1 MSFSIAQTAAVARAS
16 AAPSARPT
24 ARRAANVAPMR
35 AARVNVVAAVDLNG
49 ARRSAR
55 APPIPLDVAFAS
67 NVAASDRRSTL
78 SRATVSLVR
87 QIPPGRHLGPPQY
100 SQDRLDASP
109 VPATR
114 ELTPTISS
122 PLIPPISPQPSP
134 SRTPRR
140 SSWTPTPS
148 PIPSV
153 WSVALQELLVTQ
165 HFVRFSTKYTYSK
178 LSSLGFVSVFDQ
190 LFEGFPSDED
200 KDAIFES
207 FVKALEEDPETVRAD
222 AAELAAFAESADG
235 VDAIVA
241 NPVFATLKSAN
252 DDAKFAYSR
261 YDAVGLFR
269 MLELAGAAD
278 PTALETMANASGL
291 QLKKVNGDLAL
302 YKSLLSKLAAAKEL
316 QAEIFERE
324 KRKTAERE
332 AKKAEAAAKKAA
344 EEA

>member
-1 MSFSIAQTAAVARAS
+1 M
-16 AAPSARPT
+16 
-24 ARRAANVAPMR
+24 
-35 AARVNVVAAVDLNG
+35 DG
-49 ARRSAR
+49 
-55 APPIPLDVAFAS
+55 
-67 NVAASDRRSTL
+67 RSTL
-78 SRATVSLVR
+78 SRATVPPVR
-87 QIPPGRHLGPPQY
+87 QIPPARHLGRPSVFARSLAATRRPA
-100 SQDRLDASP
+100 LDATP
-109 VPATR
+109 PPATR
-114 ELTPTISS
+114 ELTPSV
-122 PLIPPISPQPSP
+122 PSP
-134 SRTPRR
+134 STPPDFPAAV
-140 SSWTPTPS
+140 TVADTKKKFVEAYPF

-153 WSVALQELLVTQ
+153 WSVAIQELLVTQ
-165 HFVRFSTKYTYSK
+165 HFVRFSSKYTYSK

-207 FVKALEEDPETVRAD
+207 FVKALEEDPEKVRAD
-222 AAELAAFAESADG
+222 ASELAAFAESAGG

-241 NPVFATLKSAN
+241 NPVFAAIKSAN
-252 DDAKFAYSR
+252 DDKKFAYSR
-261 YDAVGLFR
+261 YDAIGLFR

-278 PTALETMANASGL
+278 PAALETLANASGV

-302 YKSLLSKLAAAKEL
+302 YKGLLSKLAAAKEL

>member
-1 MSFSIAQTAAVARAS
+1 MSV
-16 AAPSARPT
+16 
-24 ARRAANVAPMR
+24 
-35 AARVNVVAAVDLNG
+35 
-49 ARRSAR
+49 RSHPDAT
-55 APPIPLDVAFAS
+55 
-67 NVAASDRRSTL
+67 SDRPNIRKIASTRRP
-78 SRATVSLVR
+78 S
-87 QIPPGRHLGPPQY
+87 
-100 SQDRLDASP
+100 
-109 VPATR
+109 ATR

-122 PLIPPISPQPSP
+122 PLIPPDLPAAVTVADTKKKFVDAYPF
-134 SRTPRR
+134 
-140 SSWTPTPS
+140 

-235 VDAIVA
+235 VDALGA
-241 NPVFATLKSAN
+241 NPVVATLKSAN

>member
-1 MSFSIAQTAAVARAS
+1 MSV
-16 AAPSARPT
+16 
-24 ARRAANVAPMR
+24 
-35 AARVNVVAAVDLNG
+35 
-49 ARRSAR
+49 RSHPDAT
-55 APPIPLDVAFAS
+55 
-67 NVAASDRRSTL
+67 SDRPNIRKIASTRRP
-78 SRATVSLVR
+78 S
-87 QIPPGRHLGPPQY
+87 
-100 SQDRLDASP
+100 
-109 VPATR
+109 ATR

-122 PLIPPISPQPSP
+122 PLIPPDLPAAVTVADTKKKFVDAYPF
-134 SRTPRR
+134 
-140 SSWTPTPS
+140 

-153 WSVALQELLVTQ
+153 WSVAIQELLVTQ
-165 HFVRFSTKYTYSK
+165 HFVRFSSKYTYSK

-207 FVKALEEDPETVRAD
+207 FVKALEEDPEKVRAD
-222 AAELAAFAESADG
+222 ASELAAFAESAGG

-241 NPVFATLKSAN
+241 NPVFAAIKSAN
-252 DDAKFAYSR
+252 DDKKFAYSR

-278 PTALETMANASGL
+278 PAALETMANASGL

-302 YKSLLSKLAAAKEL
+302 YKGLLSKLAAAKEL

>member
-1 MSFSIAQTAAVARAS
+1 
-16 AAPSARPT
+16 
-24 ARRAANVAPMR
+24 MR
-35 AARVNVVAAVDLNG
+35 ADP
-49 ARRSAR
+49 AR

-78 SRATVSLVR
+78 SRATVPLVR

-109 VPATR
+109 VRDPRTHSHHLVPSHPPDLPAAVTVAD
-114 ELTPTISS
+114 TKKKFVDAYPF
-122 PLIPPISPQPSP
+122 
-134 SRTPRR
+134 
-140 SSWTPTPS
+140 

>member
-1 MSFSIAQTAAVARAS
+1 M
-16 AAPSARPT
+16 
-24 ARRAANVAPMR
+24 
-35 AARVNVVAAVDLNG
+35 
-49 ARRSAR
+49 
-55 APPIPLDVAFAS
+55 
-67 NVAASDRRSTL
+67 
-78 SRATVSLVR
+78 
-87 QIPPGRHLGPPQY
+87 
-100 SQDRLDASP
+100 
-109 VPATR
+109 
-114 ELTPTISS
+114 
-122 PLIPPISPQPSP
+122 
-134 SRTPRR
+134 
-140 SSWTPTPS
+140 
-148 PIPSV
+148 
-153 WSVALQELLVTQ
+153 TQ

-235 VDAIVA
+235 VGRHRRQPRVCDS
-241 NPVFATLKSAN
+241 LKSAN